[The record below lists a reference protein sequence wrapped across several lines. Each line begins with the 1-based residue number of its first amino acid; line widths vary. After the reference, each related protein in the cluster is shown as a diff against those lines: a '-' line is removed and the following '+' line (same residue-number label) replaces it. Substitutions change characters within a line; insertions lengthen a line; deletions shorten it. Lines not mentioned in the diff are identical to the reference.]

1 MLKDLSCKIINF
13 NDVVIRRDAEIPLQK
28 FTDHFKG
35 FERVDAVRELF
46 GEHTETVLQ
55 NLKVEFSSRRG
66 YMGVSSL
73 DGHLIVSIRYLRNGD
88 AQDIYL
94 DVIHELVH
102 VKQFR
107 NGVELHDRR
116 FNYSNRPTEV
126 EAYAHAVKEARRIG
140 MSEDRIYEYLQTEW
154 MSEEEVNQL
163 ADAVD
168 VHPGR

>member
-1 MLKDLSCKIINF
+1 MLKEITCNSIIIN
-13 NDVVIRRDAEIPLQK
+13 DVLIRRDAEIPLQR

-35 FERVDAVRELF
+35 FERVEAVRELF
-46 GEHTETVLQ
+46 GDQTKKVLK

-73 DGHLIVSIRYLRNGD
+73 DGHLIVSTRYLRNGD
-88 AQDIYL
+88 ASDIYL

-107 NGVELHDRR
+107 NGIELHDRR

-126 EAYAHAVKEARRIG
+126 EAYAHTVREARKIG
-140 MSEDRIYEYLQTEW
+140 MSEERIYEYLQTEW

-163 ADAVD
+163 ADAVG
-168 VHPGR
+168 VHP

>member
-1 MLKDLSCKIINF
+1 MLKEITCNSIIIN
-13 NDVVIRRDAEIPLQK
+13 DVLIRRDAEIPLQR

-35 FERVDAVRELF
+35 FERVEAVRELF
-46 GEHTETVLQ
+46 GDQTKKVLK

-73 DGHLIVSIRYLRNGD
+73 DGHLIVSTRYLRNGD
-88 AQDIYL
+88 ARDIYL

-107 NGVELHDRR
+107 NGIELHDRR

-126 EAYAHAVKEARRIG
+126 EAYAHTVREARKIG
-140 MSEDRIYEYLQTEW
+140 MSEERIYEYLQTEW

-163 ADAVD
+163 ADAVG
-168 VHPGR
+168 VHP